1 MANRGGQKGNN
12 NAAKGRE
19 WFEALR
25 YALANYED
33 DKTKRGQALK
43 RIGKKLI
50 EKALEGDMMAIKE
63 IGDRIDGKAV
73 QVIDATVTEV
83 TSAAELTDEQL
94 ISIAAT
100 SSARAIKEK
109 RGAEKSNSVH

>member
-1 MANRGGQKGNN
+1 MGAPKKNN
-12 NAAKGRE
+12 NAAKGRD
-19 WFEALR
+19 WRDALMYALDNYKGSKKGMALR
-25 YALANYED
+25 D
-33 DKTKRGQALK
+33 
-43 RIGKKLI
+43 IGAKLI
-50 EKALEGDMMAIKE
+50 EMAMNGDIQAIKE

-83 TSAAELTDEQL
+83 TSAAELTDDQL

-100 SSARAIKEK
+100 SSARATKEK